1 MLRNDSV
8 DLHMSP
14 LRFSIGSDQPMA
26 DAAATM
32 IANAV
37 DLPGHPAIARRPAR
51 EVQADSDLGD
61 LPVTVGLGH
70 LTPREIDA
78 ALDAGL
84 TAARAFKAD
93 GLFDA
98 AALFLNSEV
107 RILGHHL
114 LKEPVHA

>member
-1 MLRNDSV
+1 MV
-8 DLHMSP
+8 VVWA
-14 LRFSIGSDQPMA
+14 GGAAGA
-26 DAAATM
+26 DRTAAAPHNPIHTM
-32 IANAV
+32 
-37 DLPGHPAIARRPAR
+37 R
-51 EVQADSDLGD
+51 ELGD
-61 LPVTVGLGH
+61 LPVTVGLGR
-70 LTPREIDA
+70 LRPREIDA

-93 GLFDA
+93 GLIEA